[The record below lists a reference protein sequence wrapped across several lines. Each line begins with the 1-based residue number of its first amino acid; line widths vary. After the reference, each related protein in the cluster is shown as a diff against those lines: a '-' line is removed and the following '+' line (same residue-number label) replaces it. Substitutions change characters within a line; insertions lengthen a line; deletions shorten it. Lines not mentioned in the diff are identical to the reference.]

1 MIQLAKMSP
10 EDLCIENIKKIGL
23 LRTFFP
29 PRSSLLCQDLSI
41 SSDFSRISRP
51 EKPTE
56 LPGQNVAW
64 KLEDLKIRLLFF
76 GGHGVNLLNTH
87 TIHVWYICLHENHRN
102 QLNIGI

>member
-10 EDLCIENIKKIGL
+10 EDLCIENIQKIGL
-23 LRTFFP
+23 FRTSFP

-51 EKPTE
+51 EKLTE

-64 KLEDLKIRLLFF
+64 KLEDLNF
-76 GGHGVNLLNTH
+76 LNTH
-87 TIHVWYICLHENHRN
+87 RIHGKMVYLPTFS
-102 QLNIGI
+102 